1 MCDSCAV
8 DRLPRLNAPR
18 APSVCDNPKVPIMSA
33 YRTNADDGASYH
45 FSVDLLGGFTAEHLC
60 CLWELLSRRASLRN
74 P

>member
-1 MCDSCAV
+1 
-8 DRLPRLNAPR
+8 
-18 APSVCDNPKVPIMSA
+18 MSA

-45 FSVDLLGGFTAEHLC
+45 FSVDLLGGLTAEHLC